1 MLLHLCQVTLVLC
14 MRDKILCVYVQHFG
28 ITYSR
33 NVVIRSPNSMAMAMA
48 MAMIIVATY

>member
-1 MLLHLCQVTLVLC
+1 

-33 NVVIRSPNSMAMAMA
+33 NVVISRANSMTMAMVMA
-48 MAMIIVATY
+48 MTMIIVATY

>member
-1 MLLHLCQVTLVLC
+1 
-14 MRDKILCVYVQHFG
+14 MRDKIPCVYVQHFG

-33 NVVIRSPNSMAMAMA
+33 NIVISSANSMTMTMT